1 MPIDTDQFGRLS
13 PKTTFR
19 LWLHRSQSECAFSQ
33 GGITINKLR
42 NRLKGDI
49 VEALQCFKCVIQNDL
64 IFHESGP
71 SSAMETNLSDS
82 DNDFQE
88 GDEKNKENDEN
99 WDAVVDDED
108 VLAFDEEDDED
119 FGRDIESDSEYE

>member
-1 MPIDTDQFGRLS
+1 
-13 PKTTFR
+13 
-19 LWLHRSQSECAFSQ
+19 
-33 GGITINKLR
+33 
-42 NRLKGDI
+42 
-49 VEALQCFKCVIQNDL
+49 
-64 IFHESGP
+64 
-71 SSAMETNLSDS
+71 METNLSDS